1 MTLASAQGLRAATF
15 FDFDGTLA
23 DTNLVQVYAF
33 YARHAGHRTDVL
45 GRTARLLASV
55 PAFYALDAYSRV
67 RFARFLYSLYKG
79 LSRDRLEHFSRRL
92 FEEVIAPRV
101 HSYTPDLLDAC
112 RARGPVVLVTGAADF
127 SVRHFAE
134 HYRFDGVIATRLEFR
149 DGIATGR
156 ILPPE
161 VFGANK
167 ARAMREHARENGI
180 DLDRSAAYADGMA
193 DVSMLE
199 AVGRAGVVNPN
210 LRLAQLARDHQWQIL
225 RM

>member
-1 MTLASAQGLRAATF
+1 MTLAAAQVLRSATF

-23 DTNLVQVYAF
+23 DTNLVHVYAF
-33 YARHAGHRTDVL
+33 YARHAGRRSELLSRH
-45 GRTARLLASV
+45 ARLLANV

-67 RFARFLYSLYKG
+67 RFARHLYSMYRG
-79 LSRDRLEHFSRRL
+79 MSRDRLEHFSRRL
-92 FEEVIAPRV
+92 FDEVLLPRV
-101 HSYTPDLLDAC
+101 HSHTADLLDAA
-112 RARGPVVLVTGAADF
+112 RAKGPIVLVTGAADF

-134 HYRFDGVIATRLEFR
+134 HFRFDGVIATRLEFR
-149 DGIATGR
+149 DGLATGG

-167 ARAMREHARENGI
+167 ARAMREYAREHGI
-180 DLDRSAAYADGMA
+180 DLGISAAYADGIA

-210 LRLAQLARDHQWQIL
+210 VRLAQLARDYQWQIL